1 MSEEFWEKRWIE
13 NKIGWDLGEAS
24 PPIKEYVNQLT
35 DKSIMIL
42 IPGCGN
48 AYEAEYI
55 INMGFTNVY
64 IVEIS
69 ESAIASFKMRCPEF
83 PDAHIIHSDFFLIK
97 GQYDLI
103 IEQTFF
109 CALELIYRKSYVE
122 QMTKLLKSDGKL
134 IGLLFN
140 TYFSAGPPFG
150 VDVNLYESLF
160 TKAFKIEI
168 MEIAYNSIKSRKG
181 LELFIKMIK

>member
-1 MSEEFWEKRWIE
+1 MSEQFWEKKWIE
-13 NKIGWDLGEAS
+13 NKIGWDLGEVS
-24 PPIKEYVNQLT
+24 PPIKEYINQLT
-35 DKSIMIL
+35 NKSIMIL

-48 AYEAEYI
+48 AYEAEYL
-55 INMGFTNVY
+55 NNAGFNNVF

-69 ESAIASFKMRCPEF
+69 KSAISSFKIRCPEF
-83 PDAHIIHSDFFLIK
+83 PDEHIIHSDFFEIK

-109 CALELIYRKSYVE
+109 CALELTYRKSYVE

-150 VDVNLYESLF
+150 GDINLYESLF
-160 TKAFKIEI
+160 SKAFKIEI
-168 MEIAYNSIKSRKG
+168 METAYNSIKTREGS
-181 LELFIKMIK
+181 ELFIKMIK